1 MIMSLYHFNLD
12 QTDGFGSLP
21 VHEDETKNIGN
32 GLKSSKV
39 QNWTGEQVNMSKIAI
54 CSGH

>member
-1 MIMSLYHFNLD
+1 MSLYHFNLD